1 MPAIKSLDKISK
13 KWARVSALSGP
24 SYLEGIQSTTK
35 DWAEATE
42 AAGANYATGVVA
54 AIADKRFEAGV
65 RAAGTDK
72 WRRNAIAKGPD
83 RFAQGV
89 RLAENAYRD
98 GFEPYRRVI
107 EATTLPPR
115 GPKGDPQNIE
125 RVRVMAEALHQEKLR
140 IAGG

>member
-1 MPAIKSLDKISK
+1 MPPIKPLDRISK

-24 SYLEGIQSTTK
+24 SYTEGIQSTTK
-35 DWAEATE
+35 DWAELTE
-42 AAGANYATGVVA
+42 DAGSNYAAGVQA

-65 RAAGTDK
+65 RKAGTDK
-72 WRRNAIAKGPD
+72 WRRNALEKGPD
-83 RFAQGV
+83 RYAQGV

-115 GPKGDPQNIE
+115 GPKGDAANIE
-125 RVRVMAEALHQEKLR
+125 RVRVMADALHQEKLR
-140 IAGG
+140 LAGG